1 MYMVCKCIWQS
12 LTLPMYKC
20 KCKKYIKRKAL
31 KCNELGS
38 VTVTWFYMVCIF
50 LFTSHNI
57 GSNLELK
64 NIFNIFNI

>member
-1 MYMVCKCIWQS
+1 MYMVLCKCIWQS
-12 LTLPMYKC
+12 CTSVNVKI
-20 KCKKYIKRKAL
+20 YIKKKAL

-38 VTVTWFYMVCIF
+38 VSVTWFYMVGIS

-64 NIFNIFNI
+64 NIMSFYNI